1 MSTTLT
7 FKGMLK
13 GLGLFFFM
21 AKDLMVLPELGYDR
35 MYVNLLS
42 YGVNVKLMLKFF
54 LKKSKN

>member
-1 MSTTLT
+1 
-7 FKGMLK
+7 
-13 GLGLFFFM
+13 M

-42 YGVNVKLMLKFF
+42 YGVNVKLMLKLF